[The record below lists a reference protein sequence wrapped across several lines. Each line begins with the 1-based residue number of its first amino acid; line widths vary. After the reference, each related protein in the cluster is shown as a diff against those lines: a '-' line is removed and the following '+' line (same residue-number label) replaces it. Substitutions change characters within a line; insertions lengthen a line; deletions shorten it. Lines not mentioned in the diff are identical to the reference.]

1 MFNVHVF
8 INNIGSIQAQSQQVA
23 NSIQEWAFNLR
34 TLVFNMSSI
43 RLQAQEN
50 RKSNQNSGAFNPYVC
65 VFNMFSIQVQSH
77 KIASSI
83 QDCKFNVC
91 SILAPLA
98 SLNQNANVSRLIPG
112 VICAF
117 GQVGGGGMGVS
128 ARSASKEHSLL
139 AEVQKTFSQETASMT
154 NVAQVLDSL
163 ILLSSSKPD
172 MHFSF
177 CVFGNP
183 YSA

>member
-1 MFNVHVF
+1 
-8 INNIGSIQAQSQQVA
+8 
-23 NSIQEWAFNLR
+23 
-34 TLVFNMSSI
+34 
-43 RLQAQEN
+43 
-50 RKSNQNSGAFNPYVC
+50 
-65 VFNMFSIQVQSH
+65 MFSIEVQSH

-117 GQVGGGGMGVS
+117 GQVGVGGMGVS
-128 ARSASKEHSLL
+128 AGSASKEQSLL
-139 AEVQKTFSQETASMT
+139 AEVQKTLSKKTATMT
-154 NVAQVLDSL
+154 NVAQVLDIQIS
-163 ILLSSSKPD
+163 LSSSQLD
-172 MHFSF
+172 VHFSF
-177 CVFGNP
+177 CVSSHG